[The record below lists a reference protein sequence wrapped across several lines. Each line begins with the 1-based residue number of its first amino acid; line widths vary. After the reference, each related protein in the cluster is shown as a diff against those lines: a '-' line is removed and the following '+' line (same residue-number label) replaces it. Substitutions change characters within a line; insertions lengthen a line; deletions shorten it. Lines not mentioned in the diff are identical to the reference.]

1 MFCGVGIIN
10 LGPGTWDVATQ
21 QVATPAGRRIKLDK
35 IFTRKYLQLICP
47 KLFESVTLVEAA
59 VGSPECQRV
68 IICHEDNPFLRGHLG
83 ARNYGHFSPFCLII
97 SQVQN
102 NHKLEL

>member
-1 MFCGVGIIN
+1 MLSPVQGPVSSARCPWLLGEIIKMFCGVGIIN

-59 VGSPECQRV
+59 VGRQSA
-68 IICHEDNPFLRGHLG
+68 RG
-83 ARNYGHFSPFCLII
+83 S
-97 SQVQN
+97 
-102 NHKLEL
+102 